1 MPSPKPFLTS
11 ALLLLSLSPLMAG
24 AEEKKPPLPAWAA
37 LAKDEA
43 YEILV
48 TFLPDSKGEKK
59 AIRQIE
65 LNDKDC
71 ERNGNKS
78 LEKEEGNS
86 FITVECRADGN
97 LLIRRS
103 TLQPIG
109 KLKQELTLTAVG
121 TSRFEMLQGSDYYP
135 DILLKVSRLKIVKPV
150 ATPAAPSAKPSV
162 TPGATPGT
170 SPSIKP
176 SITPIAPAG
185 ATPGPAPG
193 TAPVAPI
200 GATPSAKPTAPPA
213 TPSPTPPS
221 AKPVA
226 KH

>member
-1 MPSPKPFLTS
+1 VLSPKPFLIT
-11 ALLLLSLSPLMAG
+11 ALLLLSQPPLMAG

-37 LAKDEA
+37 LAKDES
-43 YEILV
+43 YEIQV

-150 ATPAAPSAKPSV
+150 AAPAASVKPG
-162 TPGATPGT
+162 TIPGAP
-170 SPSIKP
+170 PSIKP
-176 SITPIAPAG
+176 SITPTAPPG
-185 ATPGPAPG
+185 ATPGA
-193 TAPVAPI
+193 API
-200 GATPSAKPTAPPA
+200 APPGATPSVKPAAPAAAPSA
-213 TPSPTPPS
+213 TPGAPPPS
-221 AKPVA
+221 AKPAA